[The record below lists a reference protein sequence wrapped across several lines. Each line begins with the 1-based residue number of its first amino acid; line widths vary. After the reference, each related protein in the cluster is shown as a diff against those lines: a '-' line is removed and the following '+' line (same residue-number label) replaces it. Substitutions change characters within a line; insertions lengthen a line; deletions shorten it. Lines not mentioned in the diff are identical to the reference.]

1 GPYSGAAGRQVSQYD
16 KILRENMEAFLPGV
30 IKNLLDIHVIY
41 TEELPDDVQHTKER
55 KPDVLKKVT
64 DNGGDTF
71 VLHIEFQSTD
81 EPEMVFRMAEYYIML
96 LRRYRIPVQ
105 QYVIYLGEDIP
116 RMSNRIAAERMQFD
130 YRLITLSAIDY
141 QLFLR
146 AESPEEKMLGILAN
160 FRDHDRLEAVAGI
173 VKEVFMASD
182 GDLSRERYLFQL
194 RILGNL
200 RNLQSEINTIM
211 ESVAKWWKLERD
223 PFYWKGEQVGMKK
236 GEEKKTLEVVKSL
249 LLNTNHTIPEIAN
262 LVNVPESFV
271 FEVKTSLQS

>member
-1 GPYSGAAGRQVSQYD
+1 
-16 KILRENMEAFLPGV
+16 
-30 IKNLLDIHVIY
+30 
-41 TEELPDDVQHTKER
+41 
-55 KPDVLKKVT
+55 
-64 DNGGDTF
+64 
-71 VLHIEFQSTD
+71 
-81 EPEMVFRMAEYYIML
+81 
-96 LRRYRIPVQ
+96 
-105 QYVIYLGEDIP
+105 
-116 RMSNRIAAERMQFD
+116 MSDRIAAEHMQFD

-223 PFYWKGEQVGMKK
+223 PFYWKGEQDGIK
-236 GEEKKTLEVVKSL
+236 KKTLEVVKSL
-249 LLNTNHTIPEIAN
+249 LLNTNHTIAEIAN

-271 FEVKTSLQS
+271 LEVKTSLQS